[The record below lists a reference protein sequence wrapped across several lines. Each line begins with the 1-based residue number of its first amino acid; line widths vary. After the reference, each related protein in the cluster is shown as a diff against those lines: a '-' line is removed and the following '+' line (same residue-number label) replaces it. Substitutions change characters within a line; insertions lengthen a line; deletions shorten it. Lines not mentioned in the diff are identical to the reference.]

1 MSCVILE
8 NVRICEWHILGH
20 FKICYVVNS
29 RIKLFGKFRFCF
41 FQHVDICISSNVNIF
56 VTHGLGYSVLNSSTS
71 IKILIFEMQTIL
83 DSNTISK
90 FHSWNKKPPNI
101 TCKIHETCL
110 QKSFYLFK
118 VIPTL
123 RYHHQSLTKV
133 LVTHWKRDGKEKA
146 PRKPFE

>member
-1 MSCVILE
+1 MRMTYSWTL
-8 NVRICEWHILGH
+8 L
-20 FKICYVVNS
+20 ICYVVNS
-29 RIKLFGKFRFCF
+29 RIKLFGKFRFCLF
-41 FQHVDICISSNVNIF
+41 FQHVEICMASNVNILLHTDL
-56 VTHGLGYSVLNSSTS
+56 VIQYLTSVLGLTWTS
-71 IKILIFEMQTIL
+71 NKILIFEIQTIL

-146 PRKPFE
+146 PRKPFQ

>member
-1 MSCVILE
+1 MNLNEFGMSWQIWGTSSAKTEISFGLLIIHHGKDCLDYKQTFVYFSPC
-8 NVRICEWHILGH
+8 R
-20 FKICYVVNS
+20 NS
-29 RIKLFGKFRFCF
+29 
-41 FQHVDICISSNVNIF
+41 
-56 VTHGLGYSVLNSSTS
+56 S
-71 IKILIFEMQTIL
+71 IKILIFEIQTIL

-90 FHSWNKKPPNI
+90 FHSWNKKPPSI

-146 PRKPFE
+146 PRKPFQ